1 MAILYLKIRISVRL
15 RVYSSMHV
23 HLSSRTAHDH
33 RPRSG
38 FAHNDCPMGPAFE
51 RMAALLLRLSR
62 RNIAVAPTG
71 LAPMAPSRRAAMF
84 TPGEK
89 WVPIMIPAAI
99 IVTIVAPRTIAV
111 MVTITV
117 AITVTITITPFDSV
131 IPVFVLV
138 MATALR

>member
-1 MAILYLKIRISVRL
+1 
-15 RVYSSMHV
+15 
-23 HLSSRTAHDH
+23 
-33 RPRSG
+33 
-38 FAHNDCPMGPAFE
+38 
-51 RMAALLLRLSR
+51 
-62 RNIAVAPTG
+62 
-71 LAPMAPSRRAAMF
+71 MF